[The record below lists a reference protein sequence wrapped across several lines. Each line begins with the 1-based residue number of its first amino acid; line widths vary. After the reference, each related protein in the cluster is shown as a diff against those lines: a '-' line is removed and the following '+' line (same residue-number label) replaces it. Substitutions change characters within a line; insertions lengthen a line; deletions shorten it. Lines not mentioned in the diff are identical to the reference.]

1 MKLKIIFF
9 LRLKKENKWSKD
21 FDQFDKFLIA
31 FSVTCG
37 YISIAPYTT
46 EKLNFSI
53 RFSILTW
60 TVNNILKL
68 FYNYVSRENVIIIIN
83 EERNYRK
90 LKERIIM
97 ESHRRDIEKI
107 NQLKKVI
114 K

>member
-1 MKLKIIFF
+1 M
-9 LRLKKENKWSKD
+9 
-21 FDQFDKFLIA
+21 
-31 FSVTCG
+31 
-37 YISIAPYTT
+37 
-46 EKLNFSI
+46 
-53 RFSILTW
+53 
-60 TVNNILKL
+60 NNILKL

-97 ESHRRDIEKI
+97 EGHRRDIEKI